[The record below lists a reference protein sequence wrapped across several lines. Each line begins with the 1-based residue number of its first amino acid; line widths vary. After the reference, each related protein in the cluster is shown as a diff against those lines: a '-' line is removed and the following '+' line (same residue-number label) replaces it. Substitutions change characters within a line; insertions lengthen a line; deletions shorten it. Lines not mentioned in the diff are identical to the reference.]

1 MLEFDVGD
9 INFASIKVVGVGGAG
24 TNAVN
29 RMLETGL
36 RGVDF
41 IAVNTDKQALSLS
54 KAPTKIQIGEKAT
67 KGLGA
72 GAKPQIGQQAA
83 EESRDELMQT
93 LKGADLVFVTCGMG
107 GGTGTGAAPVIAE
120 IARGMNIL
128 TIGVVSKPFL
138 FEGRQRMKNAEYGI
152 EQLKVNVDTLVV
164 VPNDRLLSVVSKGTT
179 MNDAFRIADDTLRQ
193 GIQGISD
200 LIAVPSMI
208 NLDFAD
214 VRSVMESRGLA
225 HMGIG
230 VGKGENRM
238 VDAAKQAISS
248 PMLETSIDGAR
259 AVLINIT
266 GGADTSIIDINEA
279 AQLITQAAD
288 PEANIIFGA
297 GIDEAL
303 KDEVHITVIATGFEK
318 VPFAPPAKEQPAQ
331 PEQPPRR
338 MGDGADVSPIF
349 SGEQRQ
355 ARRSYLDDASNFT
368 FRSNP
373 PRYEEENA
381 RDPQYQPQPQYQGE
395 PQYQPQPQPQPRE
408 RVYQDRSF
416 EEEREPQRRG
426 FSPDV
431 PNFLK
436 RK

>member
-1 MLEFDVGD
+1 VLEFEVDNT
-9 INFASIKVVGVGGAG
+9 NFASIKVIGVGGAG

-29 RMLETGL
+29 RMVDSGL

-41 IAVNTDKQALSLS
+41 IAVNTDKQALTLS
-54 KAPTKIQIGEKAT
+54 RAETKIQIGEKVT

-83 EESRDELMQT
+83 EESREEIAQVV
-93 LKGADLVFVTCGMG
+93 KGADLVFVTCGMG

-120 IARGMNIL
+120 IARNMGIL

-138 FEGRQRMKNAEYGI
+138 FEGRQRMKNAEAGI
-152 EQLKVNVDTLVV
+152 EQLKLNVDTLVV
-164 VPNDRLLSVVSKGTT
+164 VPNDRLLQVVTKGTT
-179 MNDAFRIADDTLRQ
+179 MTDAFRIADDTLRQ

-200 LIAVPSMI
+200 LIAVPSLI

-230 VGKGENRM
+230 IGKGENRM
-238 VDAAKQAISS
+238 VDAAKKAIAS

-266 GGADTSIIDINEA
+266 GGPSTSIIDINEA

-297 GIDEAL
+297 DIEDSLE
-303 KDEVHITVIATGFEK
+303 DEVRITVIATGFDK
-318 VPFAPPAKEQPAQ
+318 TPIPPSNPGRRGGMPNRAPERAPEPQPEPQPAPQQ
-331 PEQPPRR
+331 PVSRSY
-338 MGDGADVSPIF
+338 DAADVSPIF
-349 SGEQRQ
+349 SGDRQRE
-355 ARRSYLDDASNFT
+355 RSYLDDMPS
-368 FRSNP
+368 
-373 PRYEEENA
+373 YE
-381 RDPQYQPQPQYQGE
+381 PK
-395 PQYQPQPQPQPRE
+395 PQPRQQQQQQQQPQE
-408 RVYQDRSF
+408 RVYQDKPYEDRGQ
-416 EEEREPQRRG
+416 PRRG
-426 FSPDV
+426 FTPDV
-431 PNFLK
+431 PNFLR

>member
-1 MLEFDVGD
+1 MLEFEVDNN
-9 INFASIKVVGVGGAG
+9 NFASIKVIGVGGAG

-29 RMLETGL
+29 RMVESGL

-41 IAVNTDKQALSLS
+41 IAVTTDKQALTLS
-54 KAPTKIQIGEKAT
+54 KAETKIQIGEKVT

-83 EESRDELMQT
+83 EESREEIAQVV
-93 LKGADLVFVTCGMG
+93 KGADLVFVTCGMG

-120 IARGMNIL
+120 IARNMGIL

-138 FEGRQRMKNAEYGI
+138 FEGRQRMKNAESGI
-152 EQLKVNVDTLVV
+152 EQLKLNVDTLVV
-164 VPNDRLLSVVSKGTT
+164 VPNDRLLQVVTKGTT
-179 MNDAFRIADDTLRQ
+179 MTDAFRIADDTLRQ

-200 LIAVPSMI
+200 LIAVPSLI

-230 VGKGENRM
+230 LGKGENRM
-238 VDAAKQAISS
+238 VDAAKKAIAS
-248 PMLETSIDGAR
+248 PMLETTIEGAR

-266 GGADTSIIDINEA
+266 GGPTTSIIDINEA

-297 GIDEAL
+297 DIDESL
-303 KDEVHITVIATGFEK
+303 EDEVRITVIATGFEK
-318 VPFAPPAKEQPAQ
+318 TPFPAGGNRRAPGRTPERAPEPQQEPEPQPQQHAS
-331 PEQPPRR
+331 RSY
-338 MGDGADVSPIF
+338 DASDVSPIF
-349 SGEQRQ
+349 SGDRSQRE
-355 ARRSYLDDASNFT
+355 RSYLDDVPA
-368 FRSNP
+368 
-373 PRYEEENA
+373 YE
-381 RDPQYQPQPQYQGE
+381 PK
-395 PQYQPQPQPQPRE
+395 PQPRPQE
-408 RVYQDRSF
+408 RVYQDRPS
-416 EEEREPQRRG
+416 EDRGQPRRG
-426 FSPDV
+426 FTPDV
-431 PNFLK
+431 PNFLR